1 MTQNVSSI
9 VLRTSETSCLASLLA
24 TETESLQHESNFD
37 QNSKQNLRVCKGE
50 VLQKETFIIVPKTF
64 ALTRPALSQTTRVAV
79 CENLWVCVMLQTTR
93 ADREWVIN
101 PMDIDPWWLILVGVI
116 PALLATILIFLDQQ
130 ITAVIVNRPDHKMQV
145 PEYIKDMHVFLTA

>member
-1 MTQNVSSI
+1 
-9 VLRTSETSCLASLLA
+9 
-24 TETESLQHESNFD
+24 
-37 QNSKQNLRVCKGE
+37 
-50 VLQKETFIIVPKTF
+50 
-64 ALTRPALSQTTRVAV
+64 
-79 CENLWVCVMLQTTR
+79 MLQTTR